1 MKDEKKEKFI
11 KVMVSERLYKKI
23 NRYSH
28 LQLQTKSEFI
38 RSAVRKRIAEINRS
52 IYPNK
57 TESQFK
63 KVNRRDVLEE
73 LKSSQSAHE
82 KGEYLTTPSKEE
94 LIQRENLLEERKK
107 ELEKELDN
115 IEKVLRKQ

>member
-23 NRYSH
+23 DRYSH

-38 RSAVRKRIAEINRS
+38 RSAVRKRIAEINQS
-52 IYPNK
+52 IYPNI
-57 TESQFK
+57 TDPQFK
-63 KVNRRDVLEE
+63 RMNRRDVLKE
-73 LKSSQSAHE
+73 LKNSQSAHE
-82 KGEYLTTPSKEE
+82 KGEYLITPSKEE
-94 LIQRENLLEERKK
+94 LIERENLLEERKK

-115 IEKVLRKQ
+115 IEKALRKK